1 MHSIYNVPF
10 RYACRCAR
18 PGIHIIIIRQ
28 NDRVIIGLAR
38 FCLLIISF
46 DCFPFSSLMQ
56 TRRLRQKRSELQV
69 DLVMFGPVWLLEG
82 NSIWSNYLTC
92 SFVSLYILWYICA
105 FYITS
110 WYYYVRKHCEHI
122 LKGCFRLKYFHEA
135 DLPGFMSKQ
144 PVFAGFRFLHLD
156 GDRCWS
162 PGPWASSQIFTG
174 CPGIQRWGSWNFYLK
189 RVNGGVDEKWWK
201 IYETIMFIK
210 DAESKKWFR
219 IFFCKGNLHL
229 RYGMFFFQKK
239 IESI

>member
-110 WYYYVRKHCEHI
+110 CKILCTKTLRTH
-122 LKGCFRLKYFHEA
+122 LKGMFPTQVIFMKPT
-135 DLPGFMSKQ
+135 LPGFMSKQ
-144 PVFAGFRFLHLD
+144 PLD
-156 GDRCWS
+156 RQAHGHQ
-162 PGPWASSQIFTG
+162 AKSSLGVLAFKGGEI
-174 CPGIQRWGSWNFYLK
+174 GIL
-189 RVNGGVDEKWWK
+189 
-201 IYETIMFIK
+201 T
-210 DAESKKWFR
+210 
-219 IFFCKGNLHL
+219 
-229 RYGMFFFQKK
+229 
-239 IESI
+239 

>member
-56 TRRLRQKRSELQV
+56 TRKLRQKRSELQV

-110 WYYYVRKHCEHI
+110 CKILRTKTLRKKH
-122 LKGCFRLKYFHEA
+122 LFRMFFRLKYFHEA
-135 DLPGFMSKQ
+135 DFARFHVQ
-144 PVFAGFRFLHLD
+144 ATCVVF
-156 GDRCWS
+156 
-162 PGPWASSQIFTG
+162 
-174 CPGIQRWGSWNFYLK
+174 
-189 RVNGGVDEKWWK
+189 
-201 IYETIMFIK
+201 
-210 DAESKKWFR
+210 
-219 IFFCKGNLHL
+219 
-229 RYGMFFFQKK
+229 
-239 IESI
+239 